1 MGVSP
6 HSIHNMRSV
15 LALFALLALAAVA
28 QASLVPSSP
37 VLTSKTLLRPAA
49 DPEYCPTCVSF
60 MDQSIDQ
67 LLNIIANGG
76 VLGGCNTLCSYL
88 NQQLEE
94 VVCNLLCDYVGIQAF
109 IKLVDTID
117 PDSIYIC
124 EELSV
129 CPISRNA
136 SASFKQLSV
145 NPSRGS
151 QGTTFVVLPPDGFAI
166 EGGTLLVNVQPGVYG
181 AKFEVQTQPSE
192 QEPFSPGQYIVQA
205 AVCEGTCGSS
215 HPYTKTLTKSQTSFY
230 ITQ

>member
-1 MGVSP
+1 
-6 HSIHNMRSV
+6 MRSV

-28 QASLVPSSP
+28 QASLIPSSP
-37 VLTSKTLLRPAA
+37 VLTSKALQRPAA
-49 DPEYCPTCVSF
+49 DPEWCPTCVSF

-76 VLGGCNTLCSYL
+76 VLGGCNTLCGYL

-124 EELSV
+124 EELTV

-145 NPSRGS
+145 SPSRGS
-151 QGTTFVVLPPDGFAI
+151 QGTTFVVEALFQVNNTIGTGELDVV
-166 EGGTLLVNVQPGVYG
+166 GGTLLVNVKPGVYG

-215 HPYTKTLTKSQTSFY
+215 HPYTKTLTKAQTSFY